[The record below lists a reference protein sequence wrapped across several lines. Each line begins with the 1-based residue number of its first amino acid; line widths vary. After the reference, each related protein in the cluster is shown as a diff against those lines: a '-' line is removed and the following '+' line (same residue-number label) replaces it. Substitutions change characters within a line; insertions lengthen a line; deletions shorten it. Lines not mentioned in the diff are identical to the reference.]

1 MFYVALRHWGLKIR
15 MMGLFGSAWFIKTI
29 QRMSIDWLIVYL
41 LDSDDEDIVDAV
53 HEALSMA
60 RGLSGIDDLDD
71 V

>member
-1 MFYVALRHWGLKIR
+1 MCRTDPSVFQAPLLLG
-15 MMGLFGSAWFIKTI
+15 
-29 QRMSIDWLIVYL
+29 YL